1 MLLLRKQEKQQ
12 QQKNPVCFCMLLPH
26 FVWWLAGA
34 LGVVDLKMAMTFHI
48 SPSRGGCSMSAELE
62 EV

>member
-1 MLLLRKQEKQQ
+1 
-12 QQKNPVCFCMLLPH
+12 MLLPH

-34 LGVVDLKMAMTFHI
+34 LGVVDLKMACMAMTFHI
-48 SPSRGGCSMSAELE
+48 SPSQGGCSMSAELE